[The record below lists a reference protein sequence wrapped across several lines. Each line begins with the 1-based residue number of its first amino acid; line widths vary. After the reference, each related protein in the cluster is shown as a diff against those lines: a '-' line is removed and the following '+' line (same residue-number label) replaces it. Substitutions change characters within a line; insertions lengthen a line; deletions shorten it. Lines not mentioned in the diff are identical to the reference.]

1 MQRSGHAETCKDVH
15 PGLALSCC
23 PAREQPGSVFYRA
36 GELSVL
42 SGALVGNLAMLWSV
56 SPCIPPDDQ
65 SYLSAGY
72 TVQGMSNVMKVARVG
87 CAEVRSASIEK
98 NIVTAG

>member
-1 MQRSGHAETCKDVH
+1 VQGCTSRVCPIT
-15 PGLALSCC
+15 LSSEGITGK
-23 PAREQPGSVFYRA
+23 RFYRA

-42 SGALVGNLAMLWSV
+42 SGALAGNLAMLWSV
-56 SPCIPPDDQ
+56 SPCILPDDQ
-65 SYLSAGY
+65 PYLSAGY

-98 NIVTAG
+98 NIVIAG